1 VPHRRLRRAL
11 LLGCALSAAL
21 VSAAS
26 GAALVEVGNLV
37 LRADGGFKPR
47 TLPAKRYAPIQF
59 KGHFDLNSKDGTRPS
74 PLQRAVID
82 FDRDGRL
89 SVTGLP
95 TCPAERVAN
104 ASVEEARQI
113 CRGAIVGKGRIE
125 ALITLGPNLIPAS
138 SALTIFN
145 APPVEGHPAVVIHAQ
160 TTEPA
165 TQTFAIVVPI
175 TRRSGE
181 YRYRATI
188 DVPPIFG
195 GLGSLTH
202 LNAELDRRYEADGVR
217 RSYVSARCTDNILR
231 THGSFTFGDGTL
243 IEGGV
248 EKYCR
253 SE

>member
-1 VPHRRLRRAL
+1 VSHRRLRRAALLCCAL
-11 LLGCALSAAL
+11 LLALAGAAN
-21 VSAAS
+21 

-47 TLPAKRYAPIQF
+47 TLPHARFVPIEF
-59 KGHFDLNSKDGTRPS
+59 KGHFDIASKDGSRPS

-89 SVTGLP
+89 SVAGLP
-95 TCPAERVAN
+95 TCAAERVAN
-104 ASVEEARQI
+104 ASVEEARRL
-113 CRGAIVGKGRIE
+113 CRGAIVGEGRIE
-125 ALITLGPNLIPAS
+125 AVISLGANLIPAS
-138 SALTIFN
+138 SPLTIFN
-145 APPVEGHPAVVIHAQ
+145 APPVEGHPAVILHAQ

-165 TQTFAIVVPI
+165 TQTFAVVVPI

-188 DVPPIFG
+188 EMPTIFG

-202 LNAELDRRYEADGVR
+202 LNAEIGRRYEAGGKR
-217 RSYVSARCTDNILR
+217 RSYVSARCSDNILR
-231 THGSFTFGDGTL
+231 THGSFTFADGTL

>member
-1 VPHRRLRRAL
+1 M
-11 LLGCALSAAL
+11 AAL
-21 VSAAS
+21 VSAAN

-47 TLPAKRYAPIQF
+47 TLPAKRFAPISF
-59 KGHFDLNSKDGTRPS
+59 KGHFDISSRDGSRPS
-74 PLQRAVID
+74 ALQRAVID

-89 SVTGLP
+89 SVDGLP
-95 TCPAERVAN
+95 TCPAELIAN
-104 ASVEEARQI
+104 ASVEEARRL
-113 CRGAIVGKGRIE
+113 CRGAIVGSGRIE
-125 ALITLGPNLIPAS
+125 ALISLGPNLIPAS
-138 SALTIFN
+138 SPLTIFN
-145 APPVEGHPAVVIHAQ
+145 APRVEGHPAVVLHAQ
-160 TTEPA
+160 TTQPA
-165 TQTFAIVVPI
+165 TQTFAVVVPI

-188 DVPPIFG
+188 EIPTIFG
-195 GLGSLTH
+195 GLGSLVH
-202 LNAELDRRYEADGVR
+202 LDAELGRRYEAGGKR

-231 THGSFTFGDGTL
+231 THGSFTFADGTL

>member
-1 VPHRRLRRAL
+1 MPHRRLSRAL
-11 LLGCALSAAL
+11 LLCCALAAALASAAN
-21 VSAAS
+21 

-47 TLPAKRYAPIQF
+47 TLPAKRYAPIDF
-59 KGHFDLNSKDGTRPS
+59 KGHFNIAAKDGGRPS
-74 PLQRAVID
+74 ALQRAVID

-89 SVTGLP
+89 SVAGLP
-95 TCPAERVAN
+95 TCPAELIAN
-104 ASVEEARQI
+104 AGVEEARRL
-113 CRGAIVGKGRIE
+113 CPGAIVGSGKIE
-125 ALITLGPNLIPAS
+125 ALISLGGKLIPAS
-138 SALTIFN
+138 SPLTIFN
-145 APPVEGHPAVVIHAQ
+145 APRVEGHPAVVLHAQ

-175 TRRSGE
+175 TRRGGE
-181 YRYRATI
+181 YRYQATI
-188 DVPPIFG
+188 EVPPILG

-202 LNAELDRRYEADGVR
+202 LNAEIGRHYKSGGKS
-217 RSYVSARCTDNILR
+217 RSYVSARCSDNILR
-231 THGSFTFGDGTL
+231 THGSFTFADGTL

>member
-1 VPHRRLRRAL
+1 VPQRRLRRVGL
-11 LLGCALSAAL
+11 LCCALVVAL
-21 VSAAS
+21 TSAAS

-47 TLPAKRYAPIQF
+47 TLPAKRYAPIDF
-59 KGHFDLNSKDGTRPS
+59 KGHFDIASKDGAQPAA
-74 PLQRAVID
+74 LQRAVLE

-89 SVTGLP
+89 GVAGLP
-95 TCPAERVAN
+95 TCAAEVVAD
-104 ASVEEARQI
+104 ASVEEARRL
-113 CRGAIVGKGRIE
+113 CKGAIVGTGRIE
-125 ALITLGPNLIPAS
+125 AVVAVGGGLIPAS
-138 SALTIFN
+138 SPLTIFN
-145 APPVEGHPAVVIHAQ
+145 APRVEGHPAVVLHAQ

-175 TRRSGE
+175 VQQPGE
-181 YRYRATI
+181 FRYRATI

-195 GLGSLTH
+195 GRGSLTH
-202 LNAELDRRYEADGVR
+202 LNAELSRRYRSGGKS
-217 RSYVSARCTDNILR
+217 RSYVSARCSDNILR
-231 THGSFTFGDGTL
+231 THGSFTFADGTL